1 MTAADEL
8 RGWVVRRVLNGHL
21 LLAVLL
27 YGLVGYLLVTG
38 GPERVP
44 DALWLAAGAAAQAIY
59 SFLSNSK
66 SEKPEDERGAEPQ
79 PVEVVQPAGQ
89 PVPVEYAGDA

>member
-8 RGWVVRRVLNGHL
+8 RAWVVRHVLYGHL
-21 LLAVLL
+21 ILVVAL
-27 YGLVGYLLVTG
+27 YALVGYLLVTKNTDA
-38 GPERVP
+38 VP

-66 SEKPEDERGAEPQ
+66 SEKADDEPQ
-79 PVEVVQPAGQ
+79 SVEVVQPVGQ
-89 PVPVEYAGDA
+89 PVPVEYAEQP